1 MKKGERRMIIAFV
14 LPAIIVYL
22 IFFLYPTIRTIYM
35 SFFKTGALSS
45 AASTWDFV
53 GFDNYV
59 ELLNKSIYITS
70 FYNVLKI
77 LIIGGSAVF
86 AIALF
91 FAVIMQESFRG
102 RNFLKSVI
110 YLPNI
115 ITPIALVVMWT
126 QYIFSSNFG
135 LLKKI
140 FIALGWERLA
150 SIPWTN
156 PEHSFWAMLIAFC
169 FGSVGYYMII
179 YMAAM
184 EQIPKD
190 YYECASLE
198 GAGKITQFWKITLP
212 LLKETTKTCLIFWAG
227 SAINFFTWSRV
238 FSTNTLNEGTIVPAS
253 YMYTLAFGSAHAVGS
268 GSLEVGQATAIGVM
282 LTLCILVIYAVVY
295 KIFGKEKYEY

>member
-14 LPAIIVYL
+14 LPVVIVYL
-22 IFFLYPTIRTIYM
+22 IFYLYPTVRTVYM

-45 AASTWDFV
+45 AASKWNFV
-53 GFDNYV
+53 GFDNYI
-59 ELLNKSIYITS
+59 ELIKKSIYLTS
-70 FYNVLKI
+70 FLNVFKI
-77 LIIGGSAVF
+77 LVIGGIAVF
-86 AIALF
+86 TIALF
-91 FAVIMQESFRG
+91 FAVIMQDKFRG
-102 RNFLKSVI
+102 RNFLKSII

-140 FIALGWERLA
+140 FTALNLKGLA
-150 SIPWTN
+150 GIPWTN
-156 PEHSFWAMLIAFC
+156 PEYSFWAMLIAFC

-198 GAGKITQFWKITLP
+198 GANKLKQFWKITLP

-238 FSTNTLNEGTIVPAS
+238 FNANPLNVGTIVPAS

-282 LTLCILVIYAVVY
+282 LTLCILIVYAVVY